1 MSTHCH
7 SLICLGDS
15 YTIGESVALH
25 AGFPYQ
31 TIQLLRIAGLHFHAP
46 EIIAKTGWTSFE
58 LAEHLIKLQLNDS
71 YDFVSLLIGVN
82 NHYREL
88 DVESFSEDLS
98 FLIKKA
104 IHLTG
109 GNAKHVFLISI
120 PDWTITTYG
129 HSNKKNSTVDTIAS
143 FNETCKL
150 LSLKNG
156 CNFIDITNHTNLAE
170 KDTSLLAEDGLHY
183 SEKSYAYWAQ
193 ELATKIEESI
203 HQKGK

>member
-31 TIQLLRIAGLHFHAP
+31 TIQLLRSAGLHFHAP

-58 LAEHLIKLQLNDS
+58 LADHLIKQQLNDS

-82 NHYREL
+82 NQYRGL
-88 DVESFSEDLS
+88 GLESFSEDLS

-109 GNAKHVFLISI
+109 GNAKQVFLMSI
-120 PDWTITTYG
+120 PDWTITTFG
-129 HSNKKNSTVDTIAS
+129 HSNKKNNTTNKIAS
-143 FNETCKL
+143 FNEICKL
-150 LSLKNG
+150 LSTKNG
-156 CNFIDITNHTNLAE
+156 CNFIDLTNHTNLAE
-170 KDTSLLAEDGLHY
+170 NDTSLLAEDGLHY
-183 SEKSYAYWAQ
+183 SEKSYAYWAK
-193 ELATKIEESI
+193 ELATTMQESI

>member
-1 MSTHCH
+1 MSTHCY

-31 TIQLLRIAGLHFHAP
+31 TIQLLRSAGLHFHAP

-58 LAEHLIKLQLNDS
+58 LADHLIKQQLNES

-82 NHYREL
+82 NQYRGL
-88 DVESFSEDLS
+88 DLESFSEDLS

-109 GNAKHVFLISI
+109 GNSKQVFLMSI
-120 PDWTITTYG
+120 PDWTITTFG
-129 HSNKKNSTVDTIAS
+129 HSNKKITQQIQLPLSMKFANYCQQKMAAILLTLQIIPIWRKKIRVYLPKMDCITV
-143 FNETCKL
+143 
-150 LSLKNG
+150 KNLMLIG
-156 CNFIDITNHTNLAE
+156 QRN
-170 KDTSLLAEDGLHY
+170 
-183 SEKSYAYWAQ
+183 
-193 ELATKIEESI
+193 
-203 HQKGK
+203 

>member
-1 MSTHCH
+1 MSTHYH

-31 TIQLLRIAGLHFHAP
+31 TIQLLRSAGLHFHAP

-129 HSNKKNSTVDTIAS
+129 HSNKKNSTADTIAS

-150 LSLKNG
+150 LSKKNG
-156 CNFIDITNHTNLAE
+156 CNFIDLTKYTNLAE
-170 KDTSLLAEDGLHY
+170 TDLSLLAADGLHY
-183 SEKSYAYWAQ
+183 SEKSYAYWAK
-193 ELATKIEESI
+193 ELANKMQESI

>member
-1 MSTHCH
+1 MSTHCY

-31 TIQLLRIAGLHFHAP
+31 TIQLLRSAGLHFHAP

-58 LAEHLIKLQLNDS
+58 LADHLIKQQLNES

-82 NHYREL
+82 NQYRGL
-88 DVESFSEDLS
+88 DLESFSEDLS

-109 GNAKHVFLISI
+109 GNSKQVFLMSI
-120 PDWTITTYG
+120 PDWTITTFG
-129 HSNKKNSTVDTIAS
+129 HSNKKNNTTNTIAS
-143 FNETCKL
+143 FNEICKL
-150 LSLKNG
+150 LSTKNG
-156 CNFIDITNHTNLAE
+156 CNFIDLTNHTNLAE
-170 KDTSLLAEDGLHY
+170 NDTSLLAEDGLHY
-183 SEKSYAYWAQ
+183 SEKSYAYWAK
-193 ELATKIEESI
+193 ELATTMQESI

>member
-31 TIQLLRIAGLHFHAP
+31 TIQLLRNAGLHFHAP
-46 EIIAKTGWTSFE
+46 EIIAQTGWTSFE
-58 LAEHLIKLQLNDS
+58 LADHLIKQHLNES

-82 NHYREL
+82 NQYRGL
-88 DVESFSEDLS
+88 DLESFSEDLS

-109 GNAKHVFLISI
+109 GNSKQVFLMSI
-120 PDWTITTYG
+120 PDWTITTFG
-129 HSNKKNSTVDTIAS
+129 RLNTKNSPTDTIAS
-143 FNETCKL
+143 FNEICKL
-150 LSLKNG
+150 LSIKNG
-156 CNFIDITNHTNLAE
+156 CHFIDLTKHTNLAE
-170 KDTSLLAEDGLHY
+170 TDSSLLAADGLHY
-183 SEKSYAYWAQ
+183 SEKSYAYWAK
-193 ELATKIEESI
+193 ELANKIEESI

>member
-31 TIQLLRIAGLHFHAP
+31 TIQLLRSAGLHFHAP
-46 EIIAKTGWTSFE
+46 EIIAQTGWTSFE
-58 LAEHLIKLQLNDS
+58 LADHLIKIQLNET
-71 YDFVSLLIGVN
+71 YDFVNILIGVN
-82 NHYREL
+82 NQYRGL
-88 DVESFSEDLS
+88 DLESFSEDLS

-109 GNAKHVFLISI
+109 GNVKHVLLMSI
-120 PDWTITTYG
+120 PDWTITPFG
-129 HSNKKNSTVDTIAS
+129 FSNKKNSTADTIAS

-156 CNFIDITNHTNLAE
+156 CNFIDLTKHTNLA
-170 KDTSLLAEDGLHY
+170 KTDSSLLASDGLHY
-183 SEKSYAYWAQ
+183 SEKSYAYWAK
-193 ELATKIEESI
+193 ELATKIEERI

>member
-71 YDFVSLLIGVN
+71 YDFVSLLIGAN

-109 GNAKHVFLISI
+109 GNAKQVFLMSI

>member
-1 MSTHCH
+1 MSTHCY

-31 TIQLLRIAGLHFHAP
+31 TIQLLRSAGLHFHAP

-58 LAEHLIKLQLNDS
+58 LADHLIKQQLNES

-82 NHYREL
+82 NQYRGL
-88 DVESFSEDLS
+88 DLESFSEDLS

-109 GNAKHVFLISI
+109 GNAKQVFLMSI
-120 PDWTITTYG
+120 PDWTITTFG
-129 HSNKKNSTVDTIAS
+129 HSNKKNNTTNTIAS
-143 FNETCKL
+143 FNEICKL
-150 LSLKNG
+150 LSTKNV
-156 CNFIDITNHTNLAE
+156 CNFIDLTKHTNLAE

-183 SEKSYAYWAQ
+183 SEKSYAYWAK
-193 ELATKIEESI
+193 ELATTMQESI

>member
-129 HSNKKNSTVDTIAS
+129 HSNKKNSTADTIAS

>member
-31 TIQLLRIAGLHFHAP
+31 TIQLLRSAGLHFHAP
-46 EIIAKTGWTSFE
+46 EIIAQTGWTSFE
-58 LAEHLIKLQLNDS
+58 LADHLIKIQLNDT

-82 NHYREL
+82 NQYRGL
-88 DVESFSEDLS
+88 DLESFSEDLS

-104 IHLTG
+104 IHLSG
-109 GNAKHVFLISI
+109 ENAKHVLLMSI
-120 PDWTITTYG
+120 PDWTITPFG
-129 HSNKKNSTVDTIAS
+129 FSNKKNSPTETIAS
-143 FNETCKL
+143 FNEICKQ
-150 LSLKNG
+150 LSAVNG
-156 CNFIDITNHTNLAE
+156 CHFIDLTKHTNLA
-170 KDTSLLAEDGLHY
+170 KTDSSLLASDGLHY
-183 SEKSYAYWAQ
+183 SEKSYAYWAK
-193 ELATKIEESI
+193 ELATKIEERI

>member
-31 TIQLLRIAGLHFHAP
+31 TIQLLRSAGLHFHAP

-58 LAEHLIKLQLNDS
+58 LADHLIKQQLNES

-82 NHYREL
+82 NQYRGL
-88 DVESFSEDLS
+88 DLESFSEDLS

-109 GNAKHVFLISI
+109 GNSKQVFLMSI
-120 PDWTITTYG
+120 PDWTITTFG
-129 HSNKKNSTVDTIAS
+129 HSNKKITQQIQLPLSMKFANYCQQKMAAILLTLQIIPIWRKKIRVYLPKMDCITV
-143 FNETCKL
+143 
-150 LSLKNG
+150 KNLMLIG
-156 CNFIDITNHTNLAE
+156 QRN
-170 KDTSLLAEDGLHY
+170 
-183 SEKSYAYWAQ
+183 
-193 ELATKIEESI
+193 
-203 HQKGK
+203 

>member
-15 YTIGESVALH
+15 YTIGESVALY

-31 TIQLLRIAGLHFHAP
+31 TIQLLRSAGLHFHAP
-46 EIIAKTGWTSFE
+46 EIIAKTGWASFE
-58 LAEHLIKLQLNDS
+58 LAEHLVKLQLNDS

-109 GNAKHVFLISI
+109 GNSNYVYLMSI
-120 PDWTITTYG
+120 PDWTITTFG
-129 HSNKKNSTVDTIAS
+129 RSNKKNNTADTIAS

-156 CNFIDITNHTNLAE
+156 CNFIDLTKYTNLAE
-170 KDTSLLAEDGLHY
+170 TDLSLLAADGLHY
-183 SEKSYAYWAQ
+183 SEKAYAYWAK
-193 ELATKIEESI
+193 ELANKIQESI